1 MSMPWHVVSQLACE
15 RLSAAAR
22 RADRGRGPDAALSS
36 LPLARETESE
46 PNFE

>member
-36 LPLARETESE
+36 LLARESE